1 MRHLLF
7 CLFFLIMLPHR
18 IFPQVVINEFSSSN
32 ISLLEDEDK
41 DYNDWIEL
49 YNNSSSA
56 KNMLGYYL
64 SDDPAIRKKW
74 KFPAVTIDPFSYL
87 VVFASGK
94 NRTAIPETYTT
105 IIPRY
110 AVWQYLV
117 PVSEPNS
124 SWKNP
129 GFDAAGWNTGASGF
143 GYADNDD
150 STIIDKVS
158 SVYVRKEFNLTG
170 IHSITG
176 IVLSIDYD
184 DGFVAFIN
192 GHEIARSN
200 VGTATNIPYN
210 RFTITDR
217 EAVMY
222 SGGFPENFII
232 TNPSAFL
239 VEGINVIAVQG
250 YNNSTSSS
258 DFSLIPMLSIARTT
272 GISDSVPGYIKLG
285 GKKLHTGFRIDQ
297 DGEPLILSAPDSS
310 IADQVNPVL
319 LTGNLSFGRKPDGT
333 TMWRYFGQPTPGMPN
348 TTTGYTSIIIDTVIF
363 SVKGGYFSSWFDLSL
378 TSTRQSDSIFYT
390 TDGSEPTAGSL
401 RFISP
406 IRISGNMTVRAK
418 SVKTG
423 TMPGVVTSHTYFTKK
438 HTFPVICIS
447 TDPTNLWD
455 FYTGIY
461 VMGPNASSTSPYFGA
476 NFWQDWE
483 KRAHMELY
491 DLDGVKQIDQ
501 DVGLKIFGA
510 WSRAHDQKSFSL
522 FARKEYGKG
531 SLEYKFF
538 RDKPIGKFESIV
550 LRNGGNDWSR
560 AIIRDGLTSI
570 LVSDMDLDRSAF
582 QPAVIYLNGEYWGI
596 LNIREKISD
605 NYLEDNHFVDTDNLN
620 LLEANSKIVDGSNK
634 SYTEIIDY
642 LNANTLETD
651 AKYKQVSSK
660 IDLDNYI
667 QYQLTQIYIDNKD
680 WPGNNIKYWNTNDPG
695 SLWRW
700 IIYDTDFG
708 FSIYDAN
715 AYTFNTLEYAL
726 VPNSTSGANRP
737 WATLFFRRMMSN
749 QGFRNEFAN
758 QYADRINRNFLSTRI
773 RFVADSLMQ
782 LYIPEI
788 NQHLTRWNLKYD
800 NWTKNLDNIAGFATY
815 RPGQARSH
823 MRSELNL
830 GSTTEI
836 KVEIV
841 SPGTGLVRVNSI
853 IPYSFPFTGTY
864 FKDLPIQLTA
874 IPSPG
879 YKFARWEMGSL
890 ISNNLSLT
898 YNMAGPQS
906 FRAVFDVARNLDIK
920 LVINEIS
927 YNSSP
932 QRDTEDWIEIYN
944 AGKSSVNLRD
954 WKISDSGPENGF
966 VFNSD
971 IILTPGMYLVVC
983 RDQAAFRS
991 YNIGVKNTAGDLG
1004 FGLSSSGDEVHL
1016 YDPEG
1021 RLVDFVRY
1029 DVVSPW
1035 PLNVPEGG
1043 SIELSDPYSDNNN
1056 GINWKASATG
1066 TPGNINTG
1074 YAGENPVPEISETKF
1089 SSFPNPFRD
1098 YSTFQVQIAE
1108 QGRYRIDIYSML
1120 GKLVKTMFDQEIEKG
1135 EYYFDWHGEDG
1146 SGAPLPAGVY
1156 TVILRG
1162 NNTSFASRIIFLK

>member
-1 MRHLLF
+1 MRHLFF
-7 CLFFLIMLPHR
+7 CLFLLLLPLR

-32 ISLLEDEDK
+32 ISLLEDEDR

-56 KNMLGYYL
+56 KNMLGFYL

-94 NRTAIPETYTT
+94 NRTDIPETYTT

-117 PVSEPNS
+117 PSSEPNS

-143 GYADNDD
+143 GYGDNDD
-150 STIIDKVS
+150 STIIDKVA
-158 SVYVRKEFNLTG
+158 SVYLRKEFTLTG
-170 IHSITG
+170 INTITG

-192 GHEIARSN
+192 GREIARSN
-200 VGTATNIPYN
+200 VGTATTIPYN
-210 RFTITDR
+210 KLTGTDR

-222 SGGFPENFII
+222 SGGFPENF
-232 TNPSAFL
+232 TVLDPSSFL
-239 VEGINVIAVQG
+239 VEGTNVIAIQG
-250 YNNSTSSS
+250 HNNSTTST
-258 DFSLIPMLSIARTT
+258 DFSLIPMLSIARSA
-272 GISDSVPGYIKLG
+272 GISDSVPDYIKLG

-310 IADQVNPVL
+310 IADQVSPVL
-319 LTGNLSFGRKPDGT
+319 LTDNLSFGRKPDGT
-333 TMWRYFGQPTPGMPN
+333 TTWSYFGIPTPGAPN
-348 TTTGYTSIIIDTVIF
+348 TTTGFTSIIIDTVIF
-363 SVKGGYFSSWFDLSL
+363 SVKGGYFTSAFDLSL
-378 TSTRQSDSIFYT
+378 ASTRGSDSIFYT
-390 TDGSEPTAGSL
+390 TDGSEPTTGSL
-401 RFISP
+401 RFTSP

-418 SVKTG
+418 AVKTG
-423 TMPGVVTSHTYFTKK
+423 TMPGVITSHTYFTKK

-447 TDPTNLWD
+447 TDPANLWD

-461 VMGPNASSTSPYFGA
+461 VLGPNASSTNPYFGA

-491 DLDGVKQIDQ
+491 DVNGVKQIDQ

-510 WSRAHDQKSFSL
+510 WSRAHAQKSFSL

-538 RDKPIGKFESIV
+538 RDKPIEKFESIV

-570 LVSDMDLDRSAF
+570 LVSDMDLDRNTF
-582 QPAVIYLNGEYWGI
+582 QPAVVYLNGEYWGI

-605 NYLEDNHFVDTDNLN
+605 NYLEENHFVDADNVN

-651 AKYKQVSSK
+651 AKYRQVSSK

-680 WPGNNIKYWNTNDPG
+680 WPGNNIKYWNTNDPE

-708 FSIYDAN
+708 FSIFDAN
-715 AYTFNTLEYAL
+715 AYTYNTLGYAL
-726 VPNSTSGANRP
+726 AASSTTGANKP
-737 WATLFFRRMMSN
+737 WATLLFRSMMSN

-758 QYADRINRNFLSTRI
+758 QYADRMNRNFLSTRV
-773 RFVADSLMQ
+773 RFVTDSLTQ
-782 LYIPEI
+782 LYLPEI

-800 NWTKNLDNIAGFATY
+800 NWTKSLGNITGFATY
-815 RPGQARSH
+815 RPGHARSH
-823 MRSELNL
+823 LRSELNL
-830 GSTTEI
+830 GAATEI
-836 KVEIV
+836 KAEIA
-841 SPGTGLVRVNSI
+841 SPGTGLVKINSI

-864 FKDLPIQLTA
+864 FKDLAIHLTA

-890 ISNNLSLT
+890 ISNTPSLT
-898 YNMAGPQS
+898 YNMAGPQN
-906 FRAVFDVARNLDIK
+906 FRAVFEVARSLDIK
-920 LVINEIS
+920 LIINEIS

-944 AGKSSVNLRD
+944 AGNSTVNLRD
-954 WKISDSGPENGF
+954 WKVSDSGPENAF
-966 VFNSD
+966 VFQSD
-971 IILTPGMYLVVC
+971 LILTPGMYLVVC
-983 RDQAAFRS
+983 RDLATFRS
-991 YNIGVKNTAGDLG
+991 YNTRVKNTTGDME
-1004 FGLSSSGDEVHL
+1004 FGLSSSGDEVNL

-1021 RLVDFVRY
+1021 RLADFVRY

-1035 PLNVPEGG
+1035 PQNVPEGG

-1056 GINWKASATG
+1056 GSNWKASAKG
-1066 TPGNINTG
+1066 TPGSNNTG
-1074 YAGENPVPEISETKF
+1074 YAGENTIPKISETRF

-1108 QGRYRIDIYSML
+1108 QGRYRLDIYNML
-1120 GKLVKTMFDQEIEKG
+1120 GRMVRTMFDQETEKG
-1135 EYYFDWHGEDG
+1135 EYYFDWHGEDSG
-1146 SGAPLPAGVY
+1146 GAPLPAGVY

-1162 NNTSFASRIIFLK
+1162 NNTSFTSRIIFLK